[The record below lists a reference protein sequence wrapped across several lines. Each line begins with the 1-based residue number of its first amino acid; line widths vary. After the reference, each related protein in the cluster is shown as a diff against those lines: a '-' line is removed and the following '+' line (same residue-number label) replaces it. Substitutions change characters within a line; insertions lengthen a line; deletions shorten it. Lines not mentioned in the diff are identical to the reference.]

1 LRIGKNFILGEAK
14 FITDFGGSQNNQLGE
29 ALEVASLKGENF
41 SGIAVLDGVVWLGDN
56 SYLRQIEQ
64 FGGVALSA
72 LLLKDFILEEKDKWR
87 NTLS

>member
-14 FITDFGGSQNNQLGE
+14 FITDFGGSQNNQLRE

-72 LLLKDFILEEKDKWR
+72 LLLKDFILEERGNKM
-87 NTLS
+87 L